1 MTTLTFDN
9 GKYTIDTSA
18 VPAASIAVML
28 QQAFNHRLGN
38 QVASA
43 VVARAKNETGNPD
56 LDREGMKAFREANA
70 GLIAE
75 WEHELRQG
83 VVADIMA
90 GTLGVSKERGPR
102 KDPVE
107 KEFNSLVLSFV
118 KASLKQSGRKLP
130 KDDETVLNFGN
141 GITRTR
147 SQMLANAAASQGERL
162 YKEAEKIVT
171 ERARLEARMSRDAA
185 KSEDQSPEAL
195 GI

>member
-9 GKYTIDTSA
+9 GKYTIDTST
-18 VPAASIAVML
+18 VPAASIAVLL

-43 VVARAKNETGNPD
+43 VVARAKNETGNPE
-56 LDREGMKAFREANA
+56 LDREGMKAFRESNA
-70 GLIAE
+70 ALIAE
-75 WEHELRQG
+75 WEHELRTA

-107 KEFNSLVLSFV
+107 KEFDSLVLAFV

-162 YKEAEKIVT
+162 HKEAEKIVA
-171 ERARLEARMSRDAA
+171 ERNRLEARMSRDAA
-185 KSEDQSPEAL
+185 KVEDQSPDSL

>member
-9 GKYTIDTSA
+9 GKYTIDTDA
-18 VPAASIAVML
+18 VPAASVSVML

-70 GLIAE
+70 ALIAE
-75 WEHELRQG
+75 WEHELRSA

-107 KEFNSLVLSFV
+107 KEFDSLVLAFV

-147 SQMLANAAASQGERL
+147 SQMLANAATSQGERL
-162 YKEAEKIVT
+162 RKEAEKIVA

-185 KSEDQSPEAL
+185 KSEDQTPDAL

>member
-9 GKYTIDTSA
+9 GKYTIDTST
-18 VPAASIAVML
+18 VPAPSIAVLL

-43 VVARAKNETGNPD
+43 VVARAKAETGNAE

-90 GTLGVSKERGPR
+90 GTLGVAKERGPR

-107 KEFNSLVLSFV
+107 REFDSLVLSFV

-162 YKEAEKIVT
+162 HKEAEKIVA

>member
-1 MTTLTFDN
+1 MTTLTFGK
-9 GKYTIDTSA
+9 GKYAIDTSA

-38 QVASA
+38 QVASVIA
-43 VVARAKNETGNPD
+43 TRMKNETGNPD
-56 LDREGMKAFREANA
+56 LDRESMKAFREANA
-70 GLIAE
+70 ALIAE
-75 WEHELRQG
+75 WEHELRSA

-107 KEFNSLVLSFV
+107 KEFDSLVLAFV

-147 SQMLANAAASQGERL
+147 SEMLANAATSQGERL
-162 YKEAEKIVT
+162 RKEAEKIVA